1 MRQEVA
7 YNRLKRQWKI
17 IYRQAQKTGGGCLQE
32 VVVHLSRSSNCKAW
46 LEKFWCFGLAVA
58 YGMACG
64 RLR

>member
-1 MRQEVA
+1 MRQVVA
-7 YNRLKRQWKI
+7 YNRLKTQWKI

-32 VVVHLSRSSNCKAW
+32 VVVHLNRSSNCKAW

-58 YGMACG
+58 YGMGCG